1 MMSITNI
8 YYYYYFYWNKR
19 KFIPMSSY
27 IETNN
32 SELDRSNLPVDFNF
46 LIFFPIQK
54 PIPKSIENLHNQ
66 PMIVRNNF

>member
-1 MMSITNI
+1 
-8 YYYYYFYWNKR
+8 
-19 KFIPMSSY
+19 MSSY